1 MSFLAPL
8 FLLGTL
14 AVAAPVVFHLLRRST
29 REQTVFSSLMFLRP
43 TPPRF
48 TRRRR
53 FEHVALLILRCL
65 VLILVAAG
73 FARPFFPQ
81 APSSAPAAASASR
94 LAVLLDASAS
104 MRRGPLWTS
113 ACAQAMATL
122 RGASPGDQAAVFVFD
137 RQVRPLLSFA
147 EWESLPAGDRLGAAR
162 ARLEAASPGWSD
174 TRLGDAL
181 AAVAEAVADSP
192 DTNAFRQ
199 RRIILLTDRQQG
211 SRLEALAAFDWPSGI
226 ELTLPPLP
234 IPSTANASLEWVAD
248 ARADSTDPAAPS
260 PVRLRIRNEP
270 GSGREAFQVGWQG
283 DNPGAWLGEPVEVRV
298 PAGQSRTV
306 FLGPPPP
313 PGAHRVALRGDEEPF
328 DNTLFVLSPEPVERR
343 VLYLGRE
350 AASDSRRPRY
360 FLERA
365 LQETARHKAILR
377 ALGPEA
383 DAAAVSGE
391 ADAAAL
397 IVVADPLPAERARA
411 LRQRISGGQTVVVLL
426 QETAAGA
433 TLAALLGRERIDLE
447 EVPCAPFV
455 LWSEID
461 FEHPLFA
468 PFADPRFSDFTRIH
482 FWKYRRLDERA
493 VPGARVI
500 ARYDGGDP
508 AWIEAA
514 VGQGRLLVLTSGWHP
529 SDSQL
534 ALSSKFVPMLYSL
547 LDLAA
552 GGGNEPLQFQVGDAL
567 PMPQSARPGSETW
580 SVRTPSGRVQ
590 PWPAG
595 AAQWAET
602 GEPGIYEIASG
613 PIRRRLA
620 VNLAP
625 AESRTT
631 AIPAGEIERLGPPA
645 PAAAKAAGSV
655 VRQVAAEAAE
665 VEGRQKVWRWLL
677 AAALAT
683 VVFESWWAGRA
694 VRRSLVEG
702 S

>member
-14 AVAAPVVFHLLRRST
+14 AIAAPVIFHLLRRST

-53 FEHVALLILRCL
+53 FEHVALMILRCL
-65 VLILVAAG
+65 VLILLAAG

-81 APSSAPAAASASR
+81 ALPSAPAAASASR
-94 LAVLLDASAS
+94 LAVLLDTSAS
-104 MRRGPLWTS
+104 MRRGSLWTS
-113 ACAQAMATL
+113 ACAQAIETL
-122 RGASPGDQAAVFVFD
+122 RGASPADQAAVFVFD

-147 EWESLPAGDRLGAAR
+147 EWDSLPAGDRLGAVR
-162 ARLEAASPGWSD
+162 ARLGATSPGWSE

-192 DTNAFRQ
+192 DTNAFQQ

-226 ELTLPPLP
+226 ELALPSLP
-234 IPSTANASLEWVAD
+234 IPPTANASLEWVAD
-248 ARADSTDPAAPS
+248 ARADASDPAAPS

-270 GSGREAFQVGWQG
+270 GSGRDEFQVGWQG
-283 DNPGAWLGEPVEVRV
+283 DDPGAWLAEPVEVRV
-298 PAGQSRTV
+298 PAGQSRTL
-306 FLGPPPP
+306 FLGPPPL
-313 PGAHRVALRGDEEPF
+313 PGARRVVLRGDEEEF
-328 DNTLFVLSPEPVERR
+328 DNTLFVLSPEPAERR
-343 VLYLGRE
+343 VLYLGRD
-350 AASDSRRPRY
+350 AASDPRRPRY

-365 LQETARHKAILR
+365 LRETARHKAILR
-377 ALGPEA
+377 VLGPDADAAAASSEA
-383 DAAAVSGE
+383 DAAAV
-391 ADAAAL
+391 
-397 IVVADPLPAERARA
+397 IVVADPLPPEWARA

-426 QETAAGA
+426 QDISAAA
-433 TLAALLGRERIDLE
+433 TLAVLLDRDRIDLE
-447 EVPCAPFV
+447 EVPCVPFV

-468 PFADPRFSDFTRIH
+468 PFVDPRFSDFTRIH

-493 VPGARVI
+493 MPGGRVI

-508 AWIEAA
+508 AWIDAA

-552 GGGNEPLQFQVGDAL
+552 GGGDESAQLQIGDAL
-567 PMPQSARPGSETW
+567 PLPRSARLGKETW
-580 SVRTPSGRVQ
+580 AIRTPSGRVQ

-602 GEPGIYEIASG
+602 EEPGIYEMASG
-613 PIRRRLA
+613 SIRRRLA

-631 AIPAGEIERLGPPA
+631 AIPAEEIERLGPPA
-645 PAAAKAAGSV
+645 PAATKAGRSV

-665 VEGRQKVWRWLL
+665 VEGRQKLWRWLL
-677 AAALAT
+677 AATLAL

-694 VRRSLVEG
+694 ARHSLVEA